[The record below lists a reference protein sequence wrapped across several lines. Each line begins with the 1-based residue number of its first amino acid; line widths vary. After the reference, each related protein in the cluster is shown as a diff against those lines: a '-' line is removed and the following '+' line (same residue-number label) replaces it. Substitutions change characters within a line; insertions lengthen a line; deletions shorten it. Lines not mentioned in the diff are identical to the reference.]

1 MKLQQNTNTIVRSG
15 SFEESNYTIEASA
28 KAFSI
33 LSDGLYANKIEA
45 VIRELSTNAYDSHV
59 DAGHP
64 DKPFLVHLPNRFKPV
79 FYIRDYGTGL
89 SHEDCMNLY
98 TTYFG
103 SNKTDN
109 NDAIG
114 CLGLGSKSP
123 FAYTDNF
130 IVTSYFDGKMRVY
143 NSYKNENN
151 EPVFALVSEDDTTAI
166 NGMEITFSV
175 EQDDVDEF
183 EEAAQKIYKFF
194 KVLPM
199 LDMDDEGAE
208 QLELDDEFEYLIHG
222 SNWGL
227 VKSEGRG
234 HYGSNP
240 TTGLAI
246 MGQVA
251 YPFDWEQFDDE
262 NVQSLL
268 KSEVHIH
275 FAIGELDITPSREA
289 LSYNESTK
297 RAIKETVECILLEM
311 KEVIEESFDECETLH
326 AARMKYYKLK
336 DVGNVL
342 NKVVGIFDS
351 GDVTWQEIPLW
362 GGNLAGG
369 GMLRIDLPSEMT
381 GGKVRH
387 VFRDDWRIAIKAEH
401 PTSIRFDHRKDMH
414 FIYDDLK
421 RGGIGRAKE
430 FIRGKVGTDKY
441 SGTNTDLAYLFT
453 SGLTKEE
460 VIEFLSCAES
470 DLILTSDLPSPTA
483 SNRSHG
489 GGSGEVRSKVAKWIG
504 HWSDTEIDMSKG
516 GYYVEINRYEV
527 VNLDGN
533 RGTLN
538 VRRLVEAM
546 IELGYEGFPAMNA
559 DSDVC
564 YEDVEIYGI
573 KSQELKKKK
582 FNQDDNWINL
592 LELAREFYESLVPDM
607 LEWREDY
614 NFFNHTDNGY
624 DELKKIKKHMVDLPE
639 KLDDY
644 MKACV
649 KHEGRKDFVNHFVN
663 LATAVGQDSYNYY
676 SLNVHG
682 MYDKDRKKCEEA
694 NPWPALWKEATED
707 YPLLKLILDEVG
719 HYTLDDDEENH
730 WEKVVDYMKMVERIK
745 NIDGLLK

>member
-15 SFEESNYTIEASA
+15 PFEESNYTIEASA

-45 VIRELSTNAYDSHV
+45 VVRELSTNAYDAHV

-64 DKPFLVHLPNRFKPV
+64 DKPFLVHLPNRFSPK
-79 FYIRDYGTGL
+79 FSIRDYGTGL

-103 SNKTDN
+103 SNKTN
-109 NDAIG
+109 SNDAIG

-130 IVTSYFDGKMRVY
+130 IVTSYFNGEMRVY

-151 EPVFALVSEDDTTAI
+151 EPVFALISEDDVLHTP

-175 EQDDVDEF
+175 EQNDIDEF

-194 KVLPM
+194 KVLPI
-199 LDMDDEGAE
+199 LDKDDEDNE
-208 QLELDDEFEYLIHG
+208 PLEIDDETEYVIHG

-234 HYGSNP
+234 YYSHGAVS
-240 TTGLAI
+240 GLAI

-251 YPFDWEQFDDE
+251 YPFDYEQFDDE
-262 NVQSLL
+262 SVQSLL

-297 RAIKETVECILLEM
+297 RAIKETCECILLEM

-336 DVGNVL
+336 DAGNVL
-342 NKVVGIFDS
+342 NRVVGIFDIA
-351 GDVTWQEIPLW
+351 DVTWNETPLW
-362 GGNLAGG
+362 DTNTLSG
-369 GMLRIDLPSEMT
+369 GMLRIDLPSKMT

-387 VFRDDWRIAIKAEH
+387 IFRDDWKVALKAEH
-401 PTSIRFDHRKDMH
+401 TTSIRFDHRKDMH
-414 FIYDDLK
+414 FVYDDLK
-421 RGGIGRAKE
+421 RGGLGRAKE
-430 FIRGKVGTDKY
+430 FIRNKVGTDKY
-441 SGTNTDLAYLFT
+441 SNNNADLAYLFT
-453 SGLTKEE
+453 GGLTKEE
-460 VIEFLSCAES
+460 VIELLSCKES
-470 DLILTSDLPSPTA
+470 DLILTSTLPSPTEG
-483 SNRSHG
+483 NRRYSS
-489 GGSGEVRSKVAKWIG
+489 SGEARSKVAKWNG
-504 HWSDTEIDMSKG
+504 HWVDTEIDISQG

-527 VNLDGN
+527 VNLEGN

-546 IELGYEGFPAMNA
+546 MELGYEGF
-559 DSDVC
+559 DHES
-564 YEDVEIYGI
+564 YQDVEIYGI

-582 FNQDDNWINL
+582 FNKDDNWINL
-592 LELAREFYESLVPDM
+592 LELAKEFYKSVVPDM
-607 LEWREDY
+607 LEWRADY
-614 NFFNHTDNGY
+614 NFFNHTNHSH
-624 DELKKIKKHMVDLPE
+624 DELKNIKKHMVDLPE

-644 MKACV
+644 MKSCV
-649 KHEGRKDFVNHFVN
+649 KHEGRKAFVNNFTN
-663 LATAVGQDSYNYY
+663 LATAVDHDIYNYY
-676 SLNVHG
+676 SLNLHG
-682 MYDKDRKKCEEA
+682 IHDGDRKLCDKA
-694 NPWPALWKEATED
+694 NPWPALWEEATKD
-707 YPLLKLILDEVG
+707 YLLLKLILNEVG
-719 HYTLDDDEENH
+719 SYTLSDDEENH
-730 WEKVVDYMKMVERIK
+730 WENIVEYIKMVERCK
-745 NIDGLLK
+745 KTDSLLK

>member
-1 MKLQQNTNTIVRSG
+1 MKLQQNTNTVVRSG

-45 VIRELSTNAYDSHV
+45 VVRELSTNAYDAHV

-64 DKPFLVHLPNRFKPV
+64 DKPFLVHLPNRFSPK
-79 FYIRDYGTGL
+79 FSIRDYGTGL

-103 SNKTDN
+103 SNKTDS

-130 IVTSYFDGKMRVY
+130 LVTSYFDGKMRVY
-143 NSYKNENN
+143 NSYKNEHD
-151 EPVFALVSEDDTTAI
+151 EPVFALVSEDDVLHTP
-166 NGMEITFSV
+166 NGMEILFSV
-175 EQDDVDEF
+175 EQDDIEEF

-194 KVLPM
+194 KVPPT
-199 LDMDDEGAE
+199 LDMDDEDNE
-208 QLELDDEFEYLIHG
+208 PLEIDDETEYVIQG

-227 VKSEGRG
+227 VKSAGQG
-234 HYGSNP
+234 YYGSRES
-240 TTGLAI
+240 TGLAI

-251 YPFDWEQFDDE
+251 YPFDYEQFDDDS
-262 NVQSLL
+262 VQSLL
-268 KSEVHIH
+268 KAEVHIH

-326 AARMKYYKLK
+326 AARIKYYKLK

-351 GDVTWQEIPLW
+351 GEVTWQGIPLW
-362 GGNLAGG
+362 SSDKTLGGN
-369 GMLRIDLPSEMT
+369 MLRIDLPSEMT

-387 VFRDDWRIAIKAEH
+387 IYRDDWRVAIKGDH
-401 PTSIRFDHRKDMH
+401 TTSIRFDHRKDMH

-421 RGGIGRAKE
+421 RGGLGRAKE
-430 FIRGKVGTDKY
+430 FIRNKVGTDKY
-441 SGTNTDLAYLFT
+441 SSSNTDMAYLFT
-453 SGLTKEE
+453 GDLTKEE
-460 VIEFLSCAES
+460 TIEVLSCEAS
-470 DLILTSDLPSPTA
+470 DLTLTSTLPSPTA
-483 SNRSHG
+483 SSRSYG
-489 GGSGEVRSKVAKWIG
+489 GGSGEARSKVAKWNG
-504 HWSDTEIDMSKG
+504 HWSDTEIDMSEG

-527 VNLDGN
+527 VNLEGN
-533 RGTLN
+533 RGHLN
-538 VRRLVEAM
+538 VRRIVEAM
-546 IELGYEGFPAMNA
+546 MELGYEGF
-559 DSDVC
+559 DHES

-582 FNQDDNWINL
+582 FNQNGNWINL
-592 LELAREFYESLVPDM
+592 LELAKEFYESVVPEM
-607 LEWREDY
+607 LEWRADY

-663 LATAVGQDSYNYY
+663 LATAVDQDTYNYY

-682 MYDKDRKKCEEA
+682 MYDKDRNKADEA
-694 NPWPALWKEATED
+694 NPWPTLWKEATKD

-730 WEKVVDYMKMVERIK
+730 WEKVVDYMRMVERCK
-745 NIDGLLK
+745 NIDSLLK